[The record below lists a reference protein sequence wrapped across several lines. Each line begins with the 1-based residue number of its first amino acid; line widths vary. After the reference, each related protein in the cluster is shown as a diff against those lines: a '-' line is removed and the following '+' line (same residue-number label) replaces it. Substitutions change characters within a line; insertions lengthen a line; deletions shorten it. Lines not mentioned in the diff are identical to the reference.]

1 MKTITTFKARGF
13 EEKKS
18 HPVLERSQ
26 GYEENIL
33 KPVTLSGVV
42 APWNKSLGGG
52 RTSDYK
58 LVSDSG
64 LEYFIVADSEWRDV
78 LSRYCWEEVKVIGL
92 LNVSNMT
99 LIPQKVY
106 PKGPTGEK
114 ENVIDLA
121 AWKSKALVKKLI
133 KNVNDLVV
141 VPAAVWAV
149 VASQLWI

>member
-1 MKTITTFKARGF
+1 MKSITTFKMKGI
-13 EEKKS
+13 EEKQS
-18 HPVLERSQ
+18 HPVLERSK
-26 GYEENIL
+26 GYTENVL
-33 KPVTLSGVV
+33 TPVTLSGVV

-58 LVSDSG
+58 LVSYSG

-106 PKGPTGEK
+106 PKGPTGDK

-121 AWKSKALVKKLI
+121 AWKSKQFVKKLV
-133 KNVNDLVV
+133 KNLNDLVV
-141 VPAAVWAV
+141 APTAVWAV
-149 VASQLWI
+149 MVS